1 MQKSD
6 FNVSPYKNKPLGM
19 NIEATLVPEDNA
31 LGKLDISEVVK
42 QMRV

>member
-1 MQKSD
+1 MQKPA
-6 FNVSPYKNKPLGM
+6 FHLSPYKEKPLRM

-31 LGKLDISEVVK
+31 LGQLESNAVVK